1 MSNQDNLV
9 KQISANLA
17 EVRDRIG
24 QAAERAGRH
33 SDDVRLIAVT
43 KGFALKIAIAGVQ
56 AGIEDLG
63 ENRVQEA
70 ERKITAWPAEVQR
83 PTWHLIGNLQTN
95 KAKRACSLFDHIH
108 SVSSIRLAKEISRR
122 AEAMDSRASCLLE
135 VNVAGEASKHGF
147 SQREIERA
155 APELA
160 ALPMIDWLGLMTM
173 APLAEPE
180 SNRIYFRRL
189 SQLKG
194 VLATSFAGHPWSRL
208 SMGMT
213 NDFEVAVEEGAT
225 DVRIGRAIFGER
237 PS

>member
-1 MSNQDNLV
+1 MLV
-9 KQISANLA
+9 TQISANLA
-17 EVRDRIG
+17 DVRARIAR
-24 QAAERAGRH
+24 AAELAERP
-33 SDDVRLIAVT
+33 SDEIRLIAVT
-43 KGFALKIAIAGVQ
+43 KGFPLETAVAAVH

-70 ERKITAWPAEVQR
+70 ERKITGWPAGVER

-108 SVSSIRLAKEISRR
+108 SVSSVRLAKEISRR
-122 AEAMDSRASCLLE
+122 AGAMDRRASCLLE
-135 VNVAGEASKHGF
+135 VNVAGETSKHGF
-147 SQREIERA
+147 TQREIELA

-160 ALPMIDWLGLMTM
+160 ALPLIDWLGLMTI

-180 SNRIYFRRL
+180 SNRTYFRGL
-189 SQLKG
+189 AQLKG
-194 VLATSFAGHPWSRL
+194 VLAPSFVDHPWSRL

-237 PS
+237 VG